1 MTQERNL
8 RVFYNGSCP
17 VCSREIAHYRHAAE
31 RARAGVQFSD
41 TESGDIK
48 ALGMT
53 PDDARRRLHVLDGG
67 ELKAGLPA
75 FQALWRRIPRWRWLA
90 TVTGWPGVRQGA
102 EWVYEGAFAP
112 GLYCWDRHRRWRTR
126 RRVTR
131 AARARIR
138 SRPAA

>member
-1 MTQERNL
+1 MRQDADL

-17 VCSREIAHYRHAAE
+17 VCAREIAQYRHAAE
-31 RARAGVQFSD
+31 RFNASVRFSD
-41 TESGDIK
+41 IVTEDTTSFGVS
-48 ALGMT
+48 A
-53 PDDARRRLHVLDGG
+53 DDARRRLHVLEGG

-75 FQALWRRIPRWRWLA
+75 FRALWRRLPGWHWLA
-90 TVTGWPGVRQGA
+90 ALTGVPGVRQGA
-102 EWVYEGAFAP
+102 EWIYEEALAP
-112 GLYCWDRHRRWRTR
+112 GLYRWDRRRRWRAR

>member
-1 MTQERNL
+1 MTQEHKL
-8 RVFYNGSCP
+8 RVFYNASCP
-17 VCSREIAHYRHAAE
+17 VCSREIAHYRQAAE

-41 TESGDIK
+41 TESDDIK

-67 ELKAGLPA
+67 ELKAGLAA
-75 FQALWRRIPRWRWLA
+75 FRALWRRIPRWRWLA
-90 TVTGWPGVRQGA
+90 AVTGWPGVRQGA
-102 EWVYEGAFAP
+102 EWIYEGALAP
-112 GLYCWDRHRRWRTR
+112 GLYRWDRHRRWRTR